1 MSLKWKVLL
10 GVTITSVVAVVASN
24 LISLNMEVGR
34 IDNSLEKDALT
45 LAKIVGGSSTGALS
59 FSDKVSA
66 RQTLATLSASQRV
79 SGAVLYDA
87 VGSPFVWYQRGQTES
102 NRLPSGLPSSAR
114 GRSLD
119 HGSEAL
125 EIFEPISAN
134 GRSAGTIFLRLDL
147 DEKNEAIAGA
157 VMNTTL
163 VVIAV
168 SLLAATVS
176 FVIQS
181 AIVKPINAVVAA
193 LKDIAQGEGDL
204 TRRINTHSHDEV
216 GELATWFN
224 TFIEKIQTVISD
236 FSGTASALNDNAEKL
251 SGTAKETEKGIVSQQ
266 SEIQQ
271 VVAAVREM
279 AAVVED
285 VADNVSQTANNA
297 EGADAEA
304 KNGYAVVTRTMKQI
318 EELSADIV
326 AAADVIDRL
335 RQETDNIGSVLDV
348 IRGIAE
354 QTNLLALNAAI
365 EAARAGEQGRGFA
378 VVADEVRS
386 LAGKVGGAADQID
399 EIVGRMTKAVQSAT
413 DGTHA
418 VVERTANAR
427 DIIEATVQRF
437 NSMVSDFES
446 SHGDLLMVSTAIEEI
461 SANNRETLGRSQTIR
476 DLGQRIHKDLDKA
489 FDHADVMSHTTNQA
503 VRDYVRMRI
512 GRGVLEPVIDLIDER
527 KLELEQMLTQLLD
540 RGIDVFDRN
549 YQPIPSTDPPQF
561 TTVWSAPL
569 REILQ
574 NKMDAWYQQYQH
586 KGINYCMPI
595 DDGGFVAVNRSELSK
610 PRTGNPEVDR
620 QQSRVSYFAVDKQR
634 AASNKKIDD
643 IALSTFTI
651 LNGQIVFS
659 LARPLVVRGRRWG
672 TVNIGIMPSVFGI
685 DENNHHAA

>member
-1 MSLKWKVLL
+1 MAKRQWIDLILNGYASLGILICQLSLVGLCVVLL
-10 GVTITSVVAVVASN
+10 DGWARFVAIVLGLFAFGLTAAIRRVVGNGAGIVRLCRALELASQDCADISTDVPVPSKGMVRTLAVQYNTFLERLRESFERQQR
-24 LISLNMEVGR
+24 LNMHIAYVGADGR
-34 IDNSLEKDALT
+34 K
-45 LAKIVGGSSTGALS
+45 
-59 FSDKVSA
+59 
-66 RQTLATLSASQRV
+66 LATAARE
-79 SGAVLYDA
+79 DA
-87 VGSPFVWYQRGQTES
+87 AEQER
-102 NRLPSGLPSSAR
+102 
-114 GRSLD
+114 
-119 HGSEAL
+119 
-125 EIFEPISAN
+125 
-134 GRSAGTIFLRLDL
+134 
-147 DEKNEAIAGA
+147 
-157 VMNTTL
+157 
-163 VVIAV
+163 
-168 SLLAATVS
+168 
-176 FVIQS
+176 
-181 AIVKPINAVVAA
+181 
-193 LKDIAQGEGDL
+193 
-204 TRRINTHSHDEV
+204 
-216 GELATWFN
+216 
-224 TFIEKIQTVISD
+224 
-236 FSGTASALNDNAEKL
+236 ASALNFQANNQNTQGIEDLAQHSTLIAEVNSKHL
-251 SGTAKETEKGIVSQQ
+251 QSAKGSLQDLDEVESGITA
-266 SEIQQ
+266 
-271 VVAAVREM
+271 
-279 AAVVED
+279 
-285 VADNVSQTANNA
+285 VADMMQSF
-297 EGADAEA
+297 E
-304 KNGYAVVTRTMKQI
+304 
-318 EELSADIV
+318 S
-326 AAADVIDRL
+326 
-335 RQETDNIGSVLDV
+335 NIGELVQSAGSIRELLDTV
-348 IRGIAE
+348 QSFAA
-354 QTNLLALNAAI
+354 QTNMLALNAAI